1 MAWPV
6 LGGLGLARPWTIL
19 IINKF
24 SFIPI
29 GTFSEYRQKFHIN
42 CQASFQSNKKRQKI
56 FKYCVTKFF
65 LFLVDD
71 KDDDEEEN
79 YRVMCCPID
88 FAEAYKQASGITE
101 VDLHRDHRI
110 SAALVIN

>member
-1 MAWPV
+1 MNFTDNCDWRLPK
-6 LGGLGLARPWTIL
+6 LFKKENWET
-19 IINKF
+19 KF
-24 SFIPI
+24 YKIF
-29 GTFSEYRQKFHIN
+29 KFE
-42 CQASFQSNKKRQKI
+42 I

-71 KDDDEEEN
+71 KDDGYLVKLSDDD

-110 SAALVIN
+110 SAALDIT